1 MMVLFSSA
9 LLLLS
14 ACAASATA
22 PLPIDTSDTSG
33 RTFDGLGGLSGGGA
47 TSVLLPDYPE
57 KERSEIL
64 DFLFKP
70 NFGLNLDILKV
81 PPP

>member
-1 MMVLFSSA
+1 MCRA
-9 LLLLS
+9 
-14 ACAASATA
+14 
-22 PLPIDTSDTSG
+22 II
-33 RTFDGLGGLSGGGA
+33 SGGGA
-47 TSVLLPDYPE
+47 TSKLLMDYD
-57 KERSEIL
+57 SSVVADIL